1 MVQKTFDISSL
12 FYLSQEAMAKKARRE
27 IAALIEKGKLETAR
41 IKTEGIIADDV
52 HVELLELMELYSE
65 MLLARFALLDLPK

>member
-1 MVQKTFDISSL
+1 
-12 FYLSQEAMAKKARRE
+12 MAKKSRRE

-52 HVELLELMELYSE
+52 HVELLELLELYSE
-65 MLLARFALLDLPK
+65 MLLARFALLDLPR

>member
-1 MVQKTFDISSL
+1 
-12 FYLSQEAMAKKARRE
+12 MAKKARRE